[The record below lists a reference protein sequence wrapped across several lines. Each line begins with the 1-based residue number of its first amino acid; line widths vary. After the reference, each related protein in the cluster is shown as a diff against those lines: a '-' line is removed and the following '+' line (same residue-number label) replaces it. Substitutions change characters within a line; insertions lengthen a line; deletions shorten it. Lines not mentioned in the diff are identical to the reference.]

1 MADLPANTE
10 DTLLEFPCRFP
21 LKVMGDRHD
30 DFVPTVVDIVR
41 IHAPD
46 FDAELDQV
54 MRESSSGKYLGVT
67 ITVRATSREQLDEL
81 YRTLTSHPMVKVV
94 L

>member
-46 FDAELDQV
+46 FDAGLDLV
-54 MRESSSGKYLGVT
+54 MRESSSGKYQSLT
-67 ITVRATSREQLDEL
+67 MTVNAASKAQLDRI
-81 YRTLTSHPMVKVV
+81 YQALTGHPLVKVV

>member
-46 FDAELDQV
+46 FDAELDLV

-67 ITVRATSREQLDEL
+67 ITVRATSRDQLDEL